1 MVPEGRKET
10 VYSVSGSIRSGIG
23 KNVLMIILPDVLV
36 DRRSETIFVVIVA
49 GGDNKIRIPA
59 AHQGCDIGFGLPGES
74 VIPYDGKP
82 GRRRGLSQGTARQRN
97 QREPREGEN
106 D

>member
-23 KNVLMIILPDVLV
+23 KYVLMIILPDVLV
-36 DRRSETIFVVIVA
+36 DRRSEAVLVVIVA
-49 GGDNKIRIPA
+49 SGDNKLRIPA
-59 AHQGCDIGFGLPGES
+59 ANKDCAISSGLPGKS